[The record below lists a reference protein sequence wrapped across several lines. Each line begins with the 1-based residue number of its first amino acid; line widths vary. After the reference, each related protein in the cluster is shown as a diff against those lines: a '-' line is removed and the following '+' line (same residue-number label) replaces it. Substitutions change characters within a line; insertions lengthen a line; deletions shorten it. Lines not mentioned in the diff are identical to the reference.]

1 MWVWGLVSDARGVR
15 THVDGPRDHA
25 RAERRALVDKRD
37 AFATFADRV
46 KRLAPESPSS
56 PASTASGGLVRNVA
70 ATSDRCAAVRTAFAE
85 TVRPHSVA
93 DVDGDEP
100 LLETVRQELSEPIA
114 VPLAPATEASFS
126 PALTRAVLTET
137 TGRRTESDVL
147 CRAVD
152 RETTELDAAAE
163 VVDRIT
169 GWIATA
175 DETPLTDL
183 GFEALRARHEA
194 LARHR
199 ERCDDLAARRQSFLD
214 GATSEGPDASI
225 GHRRLVVF
233 LYQSFPVDH
242 PVLATVVRLDDACA
256 ECQRAVRRHPV
267 RRA

>member
-1 MWVWGLVSDARGVR
+1 VPVR
-15 THVDGPRDHA
+15 THVDRARDHA
-25 RAERRALVDKRD
+25 RAERRALAAKRD
-37 AFATFADRV
+37 AFATFVDRV
-46 KRLAPESPSS
+46 ERLAPESPSP
-56 PASTASGGLVRNVA
+56 PASTASGGLVRDTA
-70 ATSDRCAAVRTAFAE
+70 ATPDRCAAVRTAFAE
-85 TVRPHSVA
+85 TIRPHSVA

-114 VPLAPATEASFS
+114 VALAPATEASFS
-126 PALTRAVLTET
+126 PALKRAVLAEA
-137 TGRRTESDVL
+137 TGRRTENDVMR
-147 CRAVD
+147 RAVD

-163 VVDRIT
+163 VVDRVT

-175 DETPLTDL
+175 DETPLTEL
-183 GFEALRARHEA
+183 GFETLRARHET

-214 GATSEGPDASI
+214 GATGEGPDASV
-225 GHRRLVVF
+225 GHRRLVAF

-256 ECQRAVRRHPV
+256 ECQRAVRRHLV